1 MRTWILSS
9 PHKPAGIL
17 PRTAPVLGR
26 SNNGSSTGVGMFHA
40 VGQAHAAAPV
50 LGRSNNRN
58 STGVGMFH
66 IVGQAHAAAP
76 EDGRA
81 PGNRETSAAPLT
93 S

>member
-1 MRTWILSS
+1 MRTWLLSS

-17 PRTAPVLGR
+17 PR
-26 SNNGSSTGVGMFHA
+26 S
-40 VGQAHAAAPV
+40 APV
-50 LGRSNNRN
+50 LGRSNNRR

-66 IVGQAHAAAP
+66 VVEQAHAAAP

-81 PGNRETSAAPLT
+81 PGNRETSRAPLT